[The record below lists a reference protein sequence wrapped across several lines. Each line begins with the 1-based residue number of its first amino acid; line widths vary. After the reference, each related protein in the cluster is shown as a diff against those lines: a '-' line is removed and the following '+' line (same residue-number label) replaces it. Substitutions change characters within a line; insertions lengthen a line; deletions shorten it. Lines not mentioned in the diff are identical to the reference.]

1 VSWLIFRR
9 SLLRYVGARIL
20 DGGPM
25 TTNQR
30 EEERR
35 AIEITPEMISAGVRV
50 LCRYSDR
57 DDPEIVAVHVF
68 QAMADAIEAGQHHS
82 TKGES
87 NG

>member
-1 VSWLIFRR
+1 MTEATERKMAEPNSPAFREDR
-9 SLLRYVGARIL
+9 A
-20 DGGPM
+20 M

-35 AIEITPEMISAGVRV
+35 EIEITPEMISAGVRV

-68 QAMADAIEAGQHHS
+68 QAMADAIEAGQHLS